1 MRRLNNFIR
10 RLAMDRDTRFSE
22 EMERLERAAEASGT
36 CARTFFIQE
45 LDLRSPAASS
55 AAAAMPP
62 RPKKENDISQGG
74 CKGKGKAHGKQGS
87 KGKHSGKNKPS
98 TPATME
104 PKSPPVSPR
113 RERQHKKEPNKDIKK
128 EEVEVDEVPEHAK
141 REGEEAGGSPDP
153 SPTTSPLPV
162 GTIPAGA
169 SRSNP
174 TGTPLPEQYM
184 AGTFPKAALPFVTG
198 TALCCLAAPE
208 EFHHLYRARPVGQ
221 GKQPPSTE
229 GRRLLPL
236 RVRGDGQV
244 ASCIGNLE
252 VPAMPKVGYRLCQH
266 KGWPIGFNSLE
277 RMVQVSRKMG
287 EYLRHRESSIIDPL
301 GFSPVGELAIELLVP
316 VADIMDAALFSW
328 HGKHGWRYSLEFD
341 KVEPSEN
348 GEMPQN
354 PHTISYEGW
363 RATVRAVRK
372 HSIEILTTDGIVGG
386 DAKLKG
392 KGKGKGGKKH

>member
-1 MRRLNNFIR
+1 MRRLHNFIR
-10 RLAMDRDTRFSE
+10 RLAMDRNTRFSE

-62 RPKKENDISQGG
+62 RPKKEDDISQGG
-74 CKGKGKAHGKQGS
+74 GKGKGTHGKQGS
-87 KGKHSGKNKPS
+87 KGKHTGKNKPS
-98 TPATME
+98 TPAT
-104 PKSPPVSPR
+104 PASRSPPASPR
-113 RERQHKKEPNKDIKK
+113 RERQPKQEANKDIKK
-128 EEVEVDEVPEHAK
+128 EEVDELPEHAK
-141 REGEEAGGSPDP
+141 REGEEAAGSPDP

-174 TGTPLPEQYM
+174 TGTPLSEQYV
-184 AGTFPKAALPFVTG
+184 AGNFPKAALPHVTG
-198 TALCCLAAPE
+198 TALVVLAAPE
-208 EFHHLYRARPVGQ
+208 EYHHLFRARPVGQ
-221 GKQPPSTE
+221 GRNPPSTE

-236 RVRGDGQV
+236 RVRGDGQA
-244 ASCIGNLE
+244 ASCMGNLE
-252 VPAMPKVGYRLCQH
+252 VPAMPKVGYRLCQL

-277 RMVQVSRKMG
+277 RMVAVSRKMG

-301 GFSPVGELAIELLVP
+301 GFSPVGELAIELQLP

-354 PHTISYEGW
+354 PHTISYQGW

-392 KGKGKGGKKH
+392 KGKGKGGGKKH